1 MSAASSSIDARR
13 RLSWPAWGWSLLGV
27 LAVWAVIV
35 VVRPGSAL
43 DPLAQAL
50 SLAPFLV
57 LVALGQMIVITLGP
71 GNIDVSVGTV
81 ISMASYVS
89 VAVGAQAGPLGGLA
103 AGVGAGLLAG
113 AVSVAAILLLRVP
126 PIIATLATSLIV
138 TSVTLLLAGSAR
150 GGADAALRGFVNA
163 KVLGIPVIAL
173 AVAAL
178 TVVVWFVLIHT
189 RLGIAII
196 AVGQS
201 QRAAERAGLP
211 VAGVTATA
219 YLVSAGLAGLAGGL
233 LAAYISPST
242 VLGTSYMLDS
252 IAVVVIGGTLIS
264 GGRPVPVG
272 AWTGALFF
280 VLLSGLL
287 NLVGWSV
294 GAQNV
299 LKGVL
304 VVLVVVIASAATGT
318 GRSTLRRLHDSL
330 GRPSDPSPAAAQQTT
345 APEAAT
351 PQTITQ
357 QKENIH
363 G

>member
-1 MSAASSSIDARR
+1 MNTQNLAPRAIV
-13 RLSWPAWGWSLLGV
+13 WPAWGWSLIGV
-27 LAVWAVIV
+27 IGVWAIIV
-35 VVRPGSAL
+35 SVRPGAIL
-43 DPLAQAL
+43 DPMLQAL

-57 LVALGQMIVITLGP
+57 LVALGQMLVITLGP
-71 GNIDVSVGTV
+71 GNIDVSVGTI
-81 ISMASYVS
+81 ISMSSYVS
-89 VAVGAQAGPLGGLA
+89 VLASTSAGSLLGVA

-113 AVSVAAILLLRVP
+113 LVSTLAILLLRVP

-150 GGADAALRGFVNA
+150 DGSPEALRQFVNA
-163 KVLGIPVIAL
+163 KILGVPLVAVLVILVTVGI
-173 AVAAL
+173 
-178 TVVVWFVLIHT
+178 WFVLRRT
-189 RLGIAII
+189 RFGLSVI

-201 QRAAERAGLP
+201 AQAAERAGLP
-211 VAGVTATA
+211 VTLVTASA
-219 YLVSAGLAGLAGGL
+219 YILSAGFAGLVGSL

-264 GGRPVPVG
+264 GGRPVPAG

-294 GAQNV
+294 GAQNI

-304 VVLVVVIASAATGT
+304 VVVVVVVASLATGT
-318 GRSTLRRLHDSL
+318 GRSTLKRFRNSVTLEHPETLAQHTNADS
-330 GRPSDPSPAAAQQTT
+330 
-345 APEAAT
+345 
-351 PQTITQ
+351 Q
-357 QKENIH
+357 QKENIN